1 MLRYKSM
8 VMSNERE
15 VYIMSA
21 ESKSKKD
28 LVADVSSSTGLSK
41 ADVQKVIDQAFS
53 VIVEW
58 VKSGHIVNMVN
69 FIKLSKKRREARV
82 GRNPRDG
89 SELHIPASWVVS
101 FSAGKAFKDAVKES

>member
-1 MLRYKSM
+1 M
-8 VMSNERE
+8 V
-15 VYIMSA
+15 SA

-28 LVADVSSSTGLSK
+28 LVSDVSSATGLSK
-41 ADVQKVIDQAFS
+41 TDVQKVVDQVFS
-53 VIVEW
+53 SIVTW
-58 VKSGHIVNMVN
+58 VKEGYVVNLVN

-101 FSAGKAFKDAVKES
+101 FSVGKAFKDAVKES